1 MPPSP
6 TEYPDLLRELITSWQ
21 APGSQISIEPRNR
34 TATTGIVVFC
44 LTSHVYT
51 LAQAVQ
57 ALYDA
62 DHTVASVPLVRQ
74 MIECAVT
81 AMWTELAG
89 EAGSQILLHQQSRSV
104 RTAYQEYVGA
114 GMPADA
120 STVRRMTEEIDKSFD
135 GSGPTRAAATHF
147 DQLCKEVVGGD
158 VAYATYRAASA
169 ISHASMSVA
178 DLYLDHRDI
187 ADPTETP
194 FVVSTSPAEYAPDS
208 WLGMALMMTMHA
220 TSAWSRVDTT
230 RKDGATMRAL
240 HARFGTAYDARFTP
254 AGLEK
259 QTQRERE
266 LVQWRGTEE

>member
-1 MPPSP
+1 VTPDP
-6 TEYPDLLRELITSWQ
+6 TEYADVLRQLITSWQ
-21 APGSQISIEPRNR
+21 APGSEISIEPRNNS
-34 TATTGIVVFC
+34 ATTGIVVFC

-62 DHTVASVPLVRQ
+62 DHAVASVSLIRQ

-89 EAGSQILLHQQSRSV
+89 EAGSRILLHQQSRSV
-104 RTAYQEYVGA
+104 RTAYKEYVNA

-147 DQLCKEVVGGD
+147 EQLCKEVVGGD
-158 VAYATYRAASA
+158 FAYATYRTASA

-178 DLYLDHRDI
+178 DLYLDDRDI
-187 ADPTETP
+187 ADPSETP
-194 FVVSTSPAEYAPDS
+194 FVVSTSPAEYAPGS

-230 RKDGATMRAL
+230 RKDEATMRVL
-240 HARFGTAYDARFTP
+240 HARFGTAYEAHFTP

-259 QTQRERE
+259 QAQRERE
-266 LVQWRGTEE
+266 LLHWRGAEG